1 MISVFG
7 VMGFFVILVVIVLMI
22 AIYGLL
28 HIDLSLPSGDIY
40 NSGSHEDCIQGSQ
53 VLNQGGL
60 SDINLGTL
68 NGTLTPYQQNLLK
81 TLQLVEECIKGD
93 GTNKPIFKTLPE
105 DVAIKV
111 YRGIPAVES
120 GFELFGNSDT
130 RHDVLKD
137 ILDDDTGTA
146 SGNYKDYWASLPRES
161 SRC

>member
-81 TLQLVEECIKGD
+81 TLQLEGIGPCNVPKAFVNEFFKYKGLQFSLLT
-93 GTNKPIFKTLPE
+93 GNNLS
-105 DVAIKV
+105 AIK
-111 YRGIPAVES
+111 Y
-120 GFELFGNSDT
+120 FNSLINKT
-130 RHDVLKD
+130 PNSN
-137 ILDDDTGTA
+137 GTPKC
-146 SGNYKDYWASLPRES
+146 GCYGT
-161 SRC
+161 